1 MVRLSPSVPTL
12 RSSRLACRLALS
24 VLWMLVAASTAQA
37 DKRVALVLGVSNY
50 QSVAR
55 LANPDNDA
63 AAISDV
69 FKRMGFDIVELRRD
83 LGVTEMRRAGRDLS
97 GGAAAFAMA
106 VVYYSVH
113 ASARHG
119 ANFPP

>member
-1 MVRLSPSVPTL
+1 MIRLSPSVPML
-12 RSSRLACRLALS
+12 RSSRLVCRLALS
-24 VLWMLVAASTAQA
+24 MLWMLAAATTAQA

-83 LGVTEMRRAGRDLS
+83 LGVIEMRR
-97 GGAAAFAMA
+97 
-106 VVYYSVH
+106 
-113 ASARHG
+113 
-119 ANFPP
+119 

>member
-1 MVRLSPSVPTL
+1 MVGLILPAPM
-12 RSSRLACRLALS
+12 SRLQRLAGRVALAIA
-24 VLWMLVAASTAQA
+24 LMLAAATTAQA

-55 LANPDNDA
+55 LANPDSDA

-83 LGVTEMRRAGRDLS
+83 LGVIEMRR
-97 GGAAAFAMA
+97 
-106 VVYYSVH
+106 
-113 ASARHG
+113 
-119 ANFPP
+119 